1 MSQKIAKNY
10 GCEICDYTTSN
21 MFDFNKHLSTRIHRR
36 KQKETFGNKKIAT
49 SELCCETC
57 GRTYKSR
64 AGLWKHNKTH
74 NSPQNPPETQSQP
87 EQSTSDLRSEM
98 MEMMKLIL
106 ERIGNNINNSYNTTN
121 NTNNTTNN
129 TNNLTVNFFLNET
142 CKNAI
147 NMSEL
152 MAKFIP
158 SIDQVFAITDT
169 TYAKHTASLFI
180 DMLKGLDPTERPIHC
195 SDLKRNHYYVK
206 NNDIW
211 MKDDSGEKLVN
222 AFTQMESKQILQLK
236 EWEKEN
242 PDWIENDQKSTQYLK
257 TLNQI
262 LGGNDEKDYE
272 KNKKEAARIINENIS
287 LKTAMNESV

>member
-1 MSQKIAKNY
+1 MEQKGAAFY
-10 GCEICDYTTSN
+10 ECEFCDYTTSRQSN
-21 MFDFNKHLSTRIHRR
+21 YDRHLSTGIHAR
-36 KQKETFGNKKIAT
+36 KQKETSRKQNIA
-49 SELCCETC
+49 SSGLCCETC
-57 GRTYKSR
+57 GLHYKSR
-64 AGLWKHNKTH
+64 AGLWKHNKLH
-74 NSPQNPPETQSQP
+74 HSPPNPPESQSQP
-87 EQSTSDLRSEM
+87 EQSTSDLRAEM
-98 MEMMKLIL
+98 MAMMNLIL
-106 ERIGNNINNSYNTTN
+106 ERLGNNINNSYNTTN
-121 NTNNTTNN
+121 NTNNN

-147 NMSEL
+147 NMSEFI
-152 MAKFIP
+152 ANFIP
-158 SIDQVFAITDT
+158 SIEQVFAITDT

-180 DMLKGLDPTERPIHC
+180 DMLKDLDPTERPIHC

-211 MKDDSGEKLVN
+211 TKDDSGEKLEK

-242 PDWIENDQKSTQYLK
+242 PDWIDDDKKSTQYLK

-287 LKTAMNESV
+287 LKSAMSVGV

>member
-1 MSQKIAKNY
+1 MSQKIAKEY
-10 GCEICDYTTSN
+10 CCEICDYTTGN
-21 MFDFNKHLSTRIHRR
+21 LFDFNKHKATRIHKRKQMETNR
-36 KQKETFGNKKIAT
+36 KQKGA
-49 SELCCETC
+49 SPGLWCEIC
-57 GRTYKSR
+57 GRSYKSR
-64 AGLWKHNKTH
+64 AGLWKHHKVH
-74 NSPQNPPETQSQP
+74 NNPPQNPPETQSQ
-87 EQSTSDLRSEM
+87 STADLRAEI

-106 ERIGNNINNSYNTTN
+106 DRLGNNINNSYNNTTN
-121 NTNNTTNN
+121 NNTTNN
-129 TNNLTVNFFLNET
+129 NNLTVNFFLNET

-152 MAKFIP
+152 MANFIP
-158 SIDQVFAITDT
+158 SIDEVFAITDT

-180 DMLKGLDPTERPIHC
+180 NMIKNLDPTERPIHC

-222 AFTQMESKQILQLK
+222 AFTQMETKQIQQLK

-242 PDWIENDQKSTQYLK
+242 PDWIDDDKKSTQYLK

-262 LGGNDEKDYE
+262 LGGNNEKDYE

-287 LKTAMNESV
+287 LKTAMNDTV

>member
-1 MSQKIAKNY
+1 MEQKGATEY
-10 GCEICDYTTSN
+10 TCEFCDYTTSKQTN
-21 MFDFNKHLSTRIHRR
+21 YIRHIATRIHKR
-36 KQKETFGNKKIAT
+36 KQKETIWKQKGA
-49 SELCCETC
+49 SPELCCETC
-57 GRTYKSR
+57 GRSYKSR
-64 AGLWKHNKTH
+64 AGLWKHHKTH
-74 NSPQNPPETQSQP
+74 NTPPQNPPETQSQ
-87 EQSTSDLRSEM
+87 STADLRAEM

-106 ERIGNNINNSYNTTN
+106 ERLGNNINNSYN
-121 NTNNTTNN
+121 NTTNN
-129 TNNLTVNFFLNET
+129 SNTTNNNLTVNFFLNET

-147 NMSEL
+147 NMSDL
-152 MAKFIP
+152 MASFIP
-158 SIDQVFAITDT
+158 SIDQVFAITET

-180 DMLKGLDPTERPIHC
+180 NMLKDLDPTERPIHC

-222 AFTQMESKQILQLK
+222 AFTQMESKQIQQLK

-242 PDWIENDQKSTQYLK
+242 PDWIDDDKKSTQYLK

-287 LKTAMNESV
+287 LKTAMNDAV

>member
-1 MSQKIAKNY
+1 MSQKIAKEY
-10 GCEICDYTTSN
+10 VCEKCDYTTSN
-21 MFDFNKHLSTRIHRR
+21 LFDMNKHLSTRIHKR
-36 KQKETFGNKKIAT
+36 KQMETNGNKNIA
-49 SELCCETC
+49 SRWLSCETC
-57 GRTYKSR
+57 GLQYKSR

-74 NSPQNPPETQSQP
+74 HSPPNPPETQTQP
-87 EQSTSDLRSEM
+87 EQSTSELRAEM
-98 MEMMKLIL
+98 MAMMNLIL
-106 ERIGNNINNSYNTTN
+106 ERLGNNINNSYNNTTN
-121 NTNNTTNN
+121 NTTNNN

-147 NMSEL
+147 NMSEF

-180 DMLKGLDPTERPIHC
+180 NMLKDLDPTERPIHC

-206 NNDIW
+206 NNDMW
-211 MKDDSGEKLVN
+211 MKDDSGEKLEK
-222 AFTQMESKQILQLK
+222 AFTQMESKQIQQLK

-242 PDWIENDQKSTQYLK
+242 PDWIEDDKKSTQYLK

-287 LKTAMNESV
+287 LKTAMNDAV

>member
-1 MSQKIAKNY
+1 MEQKGATTYN
-10 GCEICDYTTSN
+10 CEICDYVTSRPSN
-21 MFDFNKHLSTRIHRR
+21 YDRHMSTGIHRR
-36 KQKETFGNKKIAT
+36 KQKETTRKQKGAD
-49 SELCCETC
+49 SMLCCETC

-74 NSPQNPPETQSQP
+74 NSTQTPPEQQSQ
-87 EQSTSDLRSEM
+87 STADLRAEM
-98 MEMMKLIL
+98 MDMMKLIL
-106 ERIGNNINNSYNTTN
+106 ERIGNNISNSY
-121 NTNNTTNN
+121 NTTNN

-180 DMLKGLDPTERPIHC
+180 GMLKDLDPTERPIHC

-206 NNDIW
+206 NNDTW
-211 MKDDSGEKLVN
+211 MKDDSGEKLEK

-242 PDWIENDQKSTQYLK
+242 PDWIDDDKKSTQYLR

-272 KNKKEAARIINENIS
+272 KNKKEAARIINDEIS
-287 LKTAMNESV
+287 LKNAMNDCLSS